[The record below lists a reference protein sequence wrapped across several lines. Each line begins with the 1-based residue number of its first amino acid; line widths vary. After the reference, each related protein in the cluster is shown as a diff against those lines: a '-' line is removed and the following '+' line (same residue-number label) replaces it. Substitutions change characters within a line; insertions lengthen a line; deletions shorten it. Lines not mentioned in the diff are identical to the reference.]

1 MLSVWCVVSCVLSNI
16 IFFVLCIKSVVTI
29 LYHVSVVLCE
39 VSVILFQVSVVSCI
53 NNNSISGVGG
63 PMLGVWYNMSGKYLC
78 RVYYLQYLVS
88 GDLVQVFV
96 VQLGPSFSGKS
107 KVWTKV
113 ES

>member
-1 MLSVWCVVSCVLSNI
+1 
-16 IFFVLCIKSVVTI
+16 
-29 LYHVSVVLCE
+29 
-39 VSVILFQVSVVSCI
+39 
-53 NNNSISGVGG
+53 
-63 PMLGVWYNMSGKYLC
+63 MLGVWYNMSGKYLC